1 MQAIRSLLFSLIF
14 YPGTL
19 LFVVA
24 GIVAGAIG
32 TRPMLRVVYG
42 WAHFHHWLA
51 DHVLGIRTEVEGAV
65 PPGPHLIAVKHQ
77 SMFETIEMLRIARI
91 PIIVLKRELADLPLF
106 GRLTRRYGVIPVDRE
121 AGAKALRDM
130 LADAKAAK
138 ATGRPV
144 VIYPEGTR
152 VAPGTAPPLRAG
164 FAGMYRALGLPVVPV
179 AMDSGRLFRRGQTKR
194 SGTIRFRVGEV
205 IPAGLKREEIEARV
219 HAAINALETEFLPE
233 SEARGEGDHA

>member
-1 MQAIRSLLFSLIF
+1 MQLVRALLFSLIF

-19 LFVVA
+19 LFVLL

-32 TRPMLRVVYG
+32 TAPMLKVVYG

-51 DHVLGIRTEVEGAV
+51 HDLFGIRTEIEGAI
-65 PPGPHLIAVKHQ
+65 PPGPYLIAVKHQ
-77 SMFETIEMLRIARI
+77 SMFETIEMLLFARV

-121 AGAKALRDM
+121 AGAKALREM

-152 VAPGTAPPLRAG
+152 VAPGTSPPLRAG
-164 FAGMYRALGLPVVPV
+164 FAGLYRALGLPVVPV
-179 AMDSGRLFRRGQTKR
+179 ALDSGRLFPRGLLKC
-194 SGTIRFRVGEV
+194 SGTIHFKVGEV
-205 IPAGLKREEIEARV
+205 IPAGLKREEVEARV
-219 HAAINALETEFLPE
+219 HAAINALEGSTP
-233 SEARGEGDHA
+233 

>member
-1 MQAIRSLLFSLIF
+1 MQLVRALLFSLIF

-19 LFVVA
+19 LFVLL

-32 TRPMLRVVYG
+32 TAPMLKVVYG

-51 DHVLGIRTEVEGAV
+51 HDLFGIRTEIEGAI
-65 PPGPHLIAVKHQ
+65 PPGPYLIAVKHQ
-77 SMFETIEMLRIARI
+77 SMFETIEMLLFARV

-121 AGAKALRDM
+121 AGAKALREM

-152 VAPGTAPPLRAG
+152 VAPGTSPPLRAG
-164 FAGMYRALGLPVVPV
+164 FAGLYRALGLPVVPV
-179 AMDSGRLFRRGQTKR
+179 ALDSGRLFPRGLLKS
-194 SGTIRFRVGEV
+194 SGTIHFKVGEV
-205 IPAGLKREEIEARV
+205 IPAGLKREEVEARV
-219 HAAINALETEFLPE
+219 HAAINALEGSTP
-233 SEARGEGDHA
+233 

>member
-1 MQAIRSLLFSLIF
+1 MQLMRLVRSLLFSLIF

-19 LFVVA
+19 LFVIA

-32 TRPMLRVVYG
+32 TPAMLRMVYG

-51 DHVLGIRTEVEGAV
+51 EHALGIRTEVEGAV
-65 PPGPHLIAVKHQ
+65 PPGPYLIAVKHQ
-77 SMFETIEMLRIARI
+77 SMFETIEILLIARI

-138 ATGRPV
+138 ASGRPV

-152 VAPGTAPPLRAG
+152 VAPGTTPPLRPG

-179 AMDSGRLFRRGQTKR
+179 AMDSGRLFPRGLLKR
-194 SGTIRFRVGEV
+194 SGTIRFRVGKV
-205 IPAGLKREEIEARV
+205 IPAGLKREEIERRV
-219 HAAINALETEFLPE
+219 HAAINALESSAP
-233 SEARGEGDHA
+233 

>member
-1 MQAIRSLLFSLIF
+1 MQLLRALLFALIF

-19 LFVVA
+19 LFVLL

-32 TRPMLRVVYG
+32 TAPMLRVVYG

-51 DHVLGIRTEVEGAV
+51 HDLFGIRTEIEGAI
-65 PPGPHLIAVKHQ
+65 PPGPYLIAVKHQ
-77 SMFETIEMLRIARI
+77 SMFETIEMLLFARV

-121 AGAKALRDM
+121 AGAKALREM

-152 VAPGTAPPLRAG
+152 VAPGTSPPFRAG
-164 FAGMYRALGLPVVPV
+164 LAGLYRALGLPVVPV
-179 AMDSGRLFRRGQTKR
+179 ALDSGRLFPRGLLKR
-194 SGTIRFRVGEV
+194 SGTIHFKVGEV
-205 IPAGLKREEIEARV
+205 IPAGLKREEVEARV
-219 HAAINALETEFLPE
+219 HAAINALEP
-233 SEARGEGDHA
+233 SAP

>member
-1 MQAIRSLLFSLIF
+1 MQLVRALLFALIF

-19 LFVVA
+19 LFVLL

-32 TRPMLRVVYG
+32 TAPMLRVVYG

-51 DHVLGIRTEVEGAV
+51 HDLFGIRTEIEGAI
-65 PPGPHLIAVKHQ
+65 PPGQYLIAVKHQ
-77 SMFETIEMLRIARI
+77 SMFETIEMLLFARV

-121 AGAKALRDM
+121 AGAKALREM

-144 VIYPEGTR
+144 IIYPEGTR
-152 VAPGTAPPLRAG
+152 VAPGTTPPLRAG
-164 FAGMYRALGLPVVPV
+164 FAGLYRALGLPVVPV
-179 AMDSGRLFRRGQTKR
+179 ALDSGRLFPRGLLKR
-194 SGTIRFRVGEV
+194 SGTIHFKVGEV
-205 IPAGLKREEIEARV
+205 IPAGLKREEVEARV
-219 HAAINALETEFLPE
+219 HAAINALEGSTP
-233 SEARGEGDHA
+233 